1 MKGGSNL
8 KAKYGEVLSPESLVN
23 EMLDMLP
30 GEVFDSSGL
39 WVDPG
44 AGRGI
49 FGKTVVERLGCGC
62 GAGGAGGK
70 VKMVEI
76 NKDNVDYLKSLFG
89 HGDSGGEDVIWGD
102 YLSASVKV

>member
-1 MKGGSNL
+1 MKEGVDL

-30 GEVFDSSGL
+30 VEVFDSSGL

-49 FGKTVVERLGCGC
+49 FGKTVSYTHLTLPTKRIV
-62 GAGGAGGK
+62 
-70 VKMVEI
+70 
-76 NKDNVDYLKSLFG
+76 
-89 HGDSGGEDVIWGD
+89 
-102 YLSASVKV
+102 

>member
-1 MKGGSNL
+1 MKGGIDL
-8 KAKYGEVLSPESLVN
+8 KTKYGEVLSPKSLVN

-30 GEVFDSSGL
+30 GEVFGSSGL

-49 FGKTVVERLGCGC
+49 FGKTVIERLGV
-62 GAGGAGGK
+62 GGDVGK

-76 NKDNVDYLKSLFG
+76 N
-89 HGDSGGEDVIWGD
+89 
-102 YLSASVKV
+102 